1 MFTVG
6 KRPIFKI
13 GDDMRI
19 SVAKGKFEKDYIILI
34 GVKKFLK

>member
-13 GDDMRI
+13 GDNVMI
-19 SVAKGKFEKDYIILI
+19 SVVKGKFEKVIILI
-34 GVKKFLK
+34 GVKKF